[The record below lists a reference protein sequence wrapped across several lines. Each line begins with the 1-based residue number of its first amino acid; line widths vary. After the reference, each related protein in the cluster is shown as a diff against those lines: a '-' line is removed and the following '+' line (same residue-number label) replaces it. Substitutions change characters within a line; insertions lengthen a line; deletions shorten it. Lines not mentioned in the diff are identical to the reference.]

1 MFALTNKFQDTNA
14 DVGQLLHTG
23 MIAYN
28 IGDLHEFNTGDCM
41 NINGEMIIG
50 ASIVRGAAGTVRAY
64 NPGTKQ
70 ELEPAFGL
78 ATPDD
83 LARACLLADAA
94 VEPYRA
100 LSLEERANFLETIA
114 QRIIDLG
121 PALIERASQESG
133 LPTARLEGE
142 RGRTVGQLRLFAK
155 VVRDGLF
162 LEATLDSALP
172 ERTPPRADL
181 RMRKIPVGPVAVF
194 GASNFPLAF
203 SVAGGDTASALAAGC
218 PVVVKAHNAHLGTSE
233 LVGKAVLQAALDCGM
248 PEGVFSLLIGEGN
261 MIGGDL
267 VSHPAIRAVGFTGSR
282 AGGLALAQIAS
293 RRKEPIPVY
302 AEMSSINPV
311 YLLPGALAN
320 GGAALAGAFVD
331 SLTMGVGQFCT
342 NPGLV
347 IGVAGPQLD
356 AFRAAAT
363 AALQLK
369 PAGTMLTAGI
379 HTAYTD
385 AVGIRAG
392 IAGVTLV
399 ADGSS
404 EGAGCAAKAALYEC
418 DATTFLA
425 NPALEEE
432 IFGPVSLLIAC
443 QDEGELLAVTRHLE
457 GQLTA
462 TVHAV
467 ASDHA
472 LAGALLPLLER
483 KVGRI
488 LFNGFPTGVEVAH
501 AMVHGGPFPATTDPR
516 STSVGATAI
525 ERFLRPVC
533 YQDVPAGL
541 LPDALKDGNP
551 LRIARLING
560 ELKLPA

>member
-1 MFALTNKFQDTNA
+1 
-14 DVGQLLHTG
+14 
-23 MIAYN
+23 
-28 IGDLHEFNTGDCM
+28 M
-41 NINGEMIIG
+41 NISGEMIIG
-50 ASIVRGAAGTVRAY
+50 HQILRGSAGAVRAY
-64 NPGTKQ
+64 DPARKQ
-70 ELEPAFGL
+70 NLEPEFGL
-78 ATPDD
+78 ATPAD
-83 LARACLLADAA
+83 LARACELADAA

-100 LSLEERANFLETIA
+100 LPLEQRARFLETIA
-114 QRIIDLG
+114 QRILDLG
-121 PALIERASQESG
+121 PVLIERASQESG
-133 LPTARLEGE
+133 LPAARLEGE
-142 RGRTVGQLRLFAK
+142 RGRTVNQLRLFAK
-155 VVRDGLF
+155 VVRDGHF
-162 LEATLDSALP
+162 LEATLDSALLD
-172 ERTPPRADL
+172 RTPPRPDL
-181 RMRKIPVGPVAVF
+181 RMRKIPLGTVAIF

-233 LVGKAVLQAALDCGM
+233 LVGKAVLQAALECCM

-261 MIGGDL
+261 QIGGDL

-282 AGGLALAQIAS
+282 GGGLALSQIAAK
-293 RRKEPIPVY
+293 RKEPIPVY

-311 YLLPGALAN
+311 YLLPGALEA
-320 GGAALAGAFVD
+320 GGTKLAGAFVD
-331 SLTMGVGQFCT
+331 SLTLGVGQFCT

-347 IGVAGPQLD
+347 IGLAGPQLD
-356 AFRAAAT
+356 AFRDAAA

-379 HTAYTD
+379 HQAYD
-385 AVGIRAG
+385 NAIGKRAG
-392 IAGVTLV
+392 VSGVQLV
-399 ADGSS
+399 ASGSQ
-404 EGAGCAAKAALYEC
+404 EGPGCAARAALYQC
-418 DATTFLA
+418 DAATFLA

-432 IFGPVSLLIAC
+432 IFGPVSLMIAC
-443 QDEGELLAVTRHLE
+443 HNEDEILAVTRHLE

-467 ASDHA
+467 ESDHA

-488 LFNGFPTGVEVAH
+488 LFNGFPTGVEVSY
-501 AMVHGGPFPATTDPR
+501 AMVHGGPFPATSDAR

-541 LPDALKDGNP
+541 LPQALQDGNP
-551 LRIARLING
+551 LGLVRLVDG
-560 ELKLPA
+560 EVKLA